1 MGGWGGSGPVRLA
14 FEEDSCGLA
23 HVGGGGGGGG
33 MHVGILELGVGM
45 LLRVLGAIRAI
56 HPYASVHECK
66 IGIIVLDDS
75 CHDDT
80 TGSRS
85 VP

>member
-1 MGGWGGSGPVRLA
+1 MVWRMW
-14 FEEDSCGLA
+14 E
-23 HVGGGGGGGG
+23 GGGVCMSGY
-33 MHVGILELGVGM
+33 ELGAGM

-75 CHDDT
+75 CHNDT